1 MTRKIIIDTD
11 PGVDDAIAVFM
22 AFASSG
28 FDVVG
33 LTSIYGNL
41 PIDITT
47 DNARRFVELAGRP
60 DVPVARGADRPLVV
74 DDIGPVPFIH
84 GDNGL
89 GNAELSDPTVELSAL
104 HAAEFIYQTALAFP
118 GEVTLV
124 PVGPLTNIALAVRLH
139 PDLPGLLDE
148 VVVMGGNAYSPGNA
162 SPGGEANMLHDP
174 EAADI
179 VLGEDW
185 PLTMVGLDI
194 TNAVSLDHAQLAAI
208 SAVDSPPNKLLAAAM
223 PFYQRFYEDNLEG
236 FEGLCPHDAVALAY
250 MLRPDLFETVKKPLR
265 VEMQGMG
272 RGKTWP
278 ADPYHLSQPG
288 SPWAG
293 RPEVTICTG
302 GDAVAISEL
311 IVAELTGGTA

>member
-22 AFASSG
+22 AFACSS

-33 LTSIYGNL
+33 LTSVYGNL

-60 DVPVARGADRPLVV
+60 EVPVARGADRPLVV

-89 GNAELSDPTVELSAL
+89 GNAAVHDPSVELAPL
-104 HAAEFIYQTALAFP
+104 HAAEFIYQMALAHP
-118 GEVTLV
+118 GEITLV
-124 PVGPLTNIALAVRLH
+124 PVGPLTNIALALRLH
-139 PDLPGLLDE
+139 PDLPGLVDE
-148 VVVMGGNAYSPGNA
+148 VVIMGGNAYAPGNA

-185 PLTMVGLDI
+185 PITMVGLDI
-194 TNAVSLDHAQLAAI
+194 TNDVALDHAQLAAI
-208 SAVDSPPNKLLAAAM
+208 SAIDSPPNQLLGAAM
-223 PFYQRFYEDNLEG
+223 PFYQAFYEDNLEG
-236 FEGLCPHDAVALAY
+236 FEGLSPHDAVALVY
-250 MLRPDLFETVKKPLR
+250 LLEPELFTTVRKPLR
-265 VEMQGMG
+265 VELTGFG
-272 RGKTWP
+272 KGKTWP
-278 ADPYHLSQPG
+278 ADPYHLTQPG

-293 RPEVTICTG
+293 RPDVTICTG
-302 GDAVAISEL
+302 GDAQAISER
-311 IVAELTGGTA
+311 ITRELTQGS

>member
-22 AFASSG
+22 AFASTG

-33 LTSIYGNL
+33 LTSVYGNL

-47 DNARRFVELAGRP
+47 DNARRFVEIVGRP
-60 DVPVARGADRPLVV
+60 DVPVARGAGRPLVV

-89 GNAELSDPTVELSAL
+89 GNAPLEDPTVELSPL
-104 HAAEFIYQTALAFP
+104 HAAEFIYQTALANP
-118 GEVTLV
+118 GEITLV

-139 PDLPGLLDE
+139 PDLPELVQE
-148 VVVMGGNAYSPGNA
+148 VVIMGGNPFAAGNA

-179 VLGEDW
+179 VLGEHW

-194 TNAVSLDHAQLAAI
+194 TNHVVFDQAKLDAI
-208 SAVDSPPNKLLAAAM
+208 SAFDAPANQLLAAAM
-223 PFYQRFYEDNLEG
+223 PFYQAFYQSNLKG

-250 MLRPDLFETVKKPLR
+250 MLRPELFETIDKPLR
-265 VEMQGMG
+265 VEMHGFG
-272 RGKTWP
+272 RGKTWA
-278 ADPYHLSQPG
+278 ADPYHLTQPG
-288 SPWAG
+288 SPWVG
-293 RPEVTICTG
+293 RPQITICTG
-302 GDAVAISEL
+302 GDAEAISQF
-311 IVAELTGGTA
+311 IVDELTGGAS